1 MLIFWITEKLDNES
15 KRQWQLAHPGTDLLH
30 WQDLMKFLDSR
41 SRALELDKEYS
52 QAQTSNTNNSK
63 QDRRIQSYSTVNV
76 CNESCSGPHKS
87 HACPHFK
94 SLSVSDRT
102 KLGKSKQLCFNCLQS
117 GHGVGAC
124 TSRYTCKECMM
135 KHHTLLHR
143 DKSLQASSWTKRF
156 SLMQLALKQK
166 RTAKPL

>member
-76 CNESCSGPHKS
+76 RISKACQFLIEQNSLKLNNYVSIVCNLVMEWVPVPLGIPAKS
-87 HACPHFK
+87 
-94 SLSVSDRT
+94 V
-102 KLGKSKQLCFNCLQS
+102 
-117 GHGVGAC
+117 
-124 TSRYTCKECMM
+124 
-135 KHHTLLHR
+135 
-143 DKSLQASSWTKRF
+143 
-156 SLMQLALKQK
+156 
-166 RTAKPL
+166 